1 MSDDRQIPRG
11 KAGIS
16 WPAQELTSDPIAKF
30 FQYPSKLSWHWNWTK
45 HWKGP
50 LVPATPDD
58 LDIDAEFVPMIW
70 SPKSLDDG
78 CNLQEGWDLL
88 LGFNEPDL
96 DNEAVASHRS
106 PQEAADGWFGL
117 AQLRTDPD
125 KQHLVSPAVA
135 SNVEW
140 LKEFLSLIPEDI
152 YPTYLAVHLYTTTFD
167 DFVRKVEMYRNEFGL
182 PIILTEFCMQS
193 WDEDVPGPQDQQQVH
208 DYMGQTTKWLDET
221 DYVIKYCWFGAVR
234 DTANLHGVHR
244 FNRLMDENGEITPL
258 GFQYMYG
265 GHE

>member
-1 MSDDRQIPRG
+1 MSDDGQVQRG

-30 FQYPSKLSWHWNWTK
+30 FQHGSKLSWHWNWTK

-50 LVPATPDD
+50 LVPETSDD
-58 LDIDAEFVPMIW
+58 LEIDAEFVPMIW
-70 SPKSLDDG
+70 SPQSLDDG
-78 CNLQEGWDLL
+78 CDLQEGWDLL

-106 PQEAADGWFGL
+106 PQEAADVWIQL

-125 KQHLVSPAVA
+125 NQHLVSPAVA

-140 LKEFLSLIPEDI
+140 LKEFLSLIPEET

-167 DFVRKVEMYRNEFGL
+167 DFVGKMEMYHNEFGL

-193 WDEDVPGPQDQQQVH
+193 WDEGVPGPGDQQQVH

-221 DYVIKYCWFGAVR
+221 DYIIKYCWFGAVR
-234 DTANLHGVHR
+234 DTANLHDVHP
-244 FNRLMDENGEITPL
+244 FNRLMDEHGEITPL
-258 GFQYMYG
+258 GFQYIYG